1 MPQTNHSSLIFPKIQ
16 PLPQVLG
23 DPRLRTDVLDQLQS
37 DPAAYAAFR
46 SLTLPEQEAFLGFCM
61 GERGLKVTYDPFFKH
76 IFHPE
81 ARPGRLDRLLS
92 CILDQEI
99 TVQRVLPLERRFIS
113 ENSSLIIMDI
123 LVQLADGCLVN
134 VEMQRVGYEF
144 PIERSFCYG
153 ADLLVRQYDVVREGQ
168 GKNFS
173 YRSINPVYVIILME
187 TSPGIFHQYPDNY
200 IHRSKF
206 SFDTGLSMKSLQ
218 NFIYVSL
225 DIFREMEHNE
235 LTELEAWLYF
245 LGSDNPANILRVV
258 SSYPT
263 FRELYQEIVNFRF
276 HPKELILMFSEALRI
291 LDQNTVEYMID
302 ELKAEIS
309 AQKNALLQKES
320 ELSAQ
325 KYALSQKESALSQ
338 KDSEIERLRSQ
349 LAMYEQQQK

>member
-1 MPQTNHSSLIFPKIQ
+1 ML
-16 PLPQVLG
+16 
-23 DPRLRTDVLDQLQS
+23 
-37 DPAAYAAFR
+37 
-46 SLTLPEQEAFLGFCM
+46 EQEAFLDFCV

-99 TVQRVLPLERRFIS
+99 TVRKILPLERRLIS

-144 PIERSFCYG
+144 SIERSFCYG

-173 YRSINPVYVIILME
+173 YRSINPVYVIVLIE
-187 TSPGIFHQYPDNY
+187 TSPSIFHQYPDKY
-200 IHRSKF
+200 IHRSSF
-206 SFDTGLSMKSLQ
+206 SFDTGLNMKSLQ

-225 DIFREMEHNE
+225 DIFREMEHNN

-245 LGSDNPANILRVV
+245 LGSDNPTDILRVV
-258 SSYPT
+258 SCYP
-263 FRELYQEIVNFRF
+263 FFQELYQEIINFRY
-276 HPKELILMFSEALRI
+276 HPKELIFMYSEALRVM
-291 LDQNTVEYMID
+291 DQNTVEYMID
-302 ELKAEIS
+302 ELKAQIS
-309 AQKNALLQKES
+309 AQKDVL
-320 ELSAQ
+320 AQ
-325 KYALSQKESALSQ
+325 KDSALSQ
-338 KDSEIERLRSQ
+338 KDSEIEHLRTL
-349 LAMYEQQQK
+349 LAMYEQKK

>member
-1 MPQTNHSSLIFPKIQ
+1 MPQFNSASFIFPKIQ
-16 PLPQVLG
+16 SLPQVLG
-23 DPRLRTDVLDQLQS
+23 DPRLRTDVLLQIQNGV
-37 DPAAYAAFR
+37 DTYAAFR
-46 SLTLPEQEAFLGFCM
+46 SLTLPEQEAFLDFCV

-99 TVQRVLPLERRFIS
+99 TVRKILPLERRLIS

-173 YRSINPVYVIILME
+173 YRSINPAYVIVLME
-187 TSPGIFHQYPDNY
+187 TSPGIFHQYPDKY
-200 IHRSKF
+200 IHRSSF
-206 SFDTGLSMKSLQ
+206 SFDTGLNMKSLQ

-225 DIFREMEHNE
+225 DIFREMEHNN

-245 LGSDNPANILRVV
+245 LGSDNPADILRVV
-258 SSYPT
+258 SCYP
-263 FRELYQEIVNFRF
+263 FFQELYQEIINFRF
-276 HPKELILMFSEALRI
+276 HPKELIFMYSEALRVM
-291 LDQNTVEYMID
+291 DQNTIEYMID

-309 AQKNALLQKES
+309 AQKDVL
-320 ELSAQ
+320 AQ
-325 KYALSQKESALSQ
+325 KDSVLLAQKNALSQ
-338 KDSEIERLRSQ
+338 KDSEIEQLRTL
-349 LAMYEQQQK
+349 LAMYEQKK